1 MLLILQIT
9 QLDYGDAA
17 LCALSAL
24 RGRAEDPGSAASRL
38 LEALESVPPELIRRL
53 LDAIPDRDK
62 AALAA
67 SFARENEARI
77 RELAGEAAH
86 RAGIALSVKELSVSD
101 GLELR
106 AEIGDIDYAALA
118 QALLPLARER
128 LEAEQ
133 GAAPALL
140 LSKLLAA
147 GGGLAGLLGRLPK
160 ARQEQLAARLLQSAS
175 GRAAALIEEEA
186 AKRGLRLKLGRLSAS
201 AGWSA

>member
-38 LEALESVPPELIRRL
+38 LEALGSVPPELIRRL

-67 SFARENEARI
+67 SLARENEARI

-106 AEIGDIDYAALA
+106 AE
-118 QALLPLARER
+118 
-128 LEAEQ
+128 Q
-133 GAAPALL
+133 GAAPAL

-175 GRAAALIEEEA
+175 GRAAALVEEEA
-186 AKRGLRLKLGRLSAS
+186 AKRGLRLKLGRLSVS

>member
-67 SFARENEARI
+67 SLARENEARI

-86 RAGIALSVKELSVSD
+86 RAGVSLSVRALSD
-101 GLELR
+101 GLGSGR
-106 AEIGDIDYAALA
+106 ARGHDDRPRAGAAA
-118 QALLPLARER
+118 LARER
-128 LEAEQ
+128 LEVSWAR
-133 GAAPALL
+133 PRRCCRLL
-140 LSKLLAA
+140 GA
-147 GGGLAGLLGRLPK
+147 GGGLTGLWAVCPRRGRAAGGPP
-160 ARQEQLAARLLQSAS
+160 ASDAS

-186 AKRGLRLKLGRLSAS
+186 AKRGLRLKLGRLSVS

>member
-38 LEALESVPPELIRRL
+38 LEALGPVPPELIRRL

-67 SFARENEARI
+67 SLARENEARI

-86 RAGIALSVKELSVSD
+86 RAGVSLSVKELSVSD

-106 AEIGDIDYAALA
+106 AELVDIDYAALA

-133 GAAPALL
+133 GAAPARRRTRPPSCL
-140 LSKLLAA
+140 
-147 GGGLAGLLGRLPK
+147 
-160 ARQEQLAARLLQSAS
+160 
-175 GRAAALIEEEA
+175 
-186 AKRGLRLKLGRLSAS
+186 
-201 AGWSA
+201 

>member
-1 MLLILQIT
+1 M
-9 QLDYGDAA
+9 
-17 LCALSAL
+17 
-24 RGRAEDPGSAASRL
+24 
-38 LEALESVPPELIRRL
+38 
-53 LDAIPDRDK
+53 
-62 AALAA
+62 
-67 SFARENEARI
+67 
-77 RELAGEAAH
+77 
-86 RAGIALSVKELSVSD
+86 KELSVSD

-133 GAAPALL
+133 GAAPAL

-186 AKRGLRLKLGRLSAS
+186 AKRGLRLKLGRLSVS

>member
-38 LEALESVPPELIRRL
+38 LEALGSVPPELIRRL

-67 SFARENEARI
+67 SLARENEARI

-140 LSKLLAA
+140 
-147 GGGLAGLLGRLPK
+147 
-160 ARQEQLAARLLQSAS
+160 AARLLQSAS

-186 AKRGLRLKLGRLSAS
+186 AKRGLRLKLGRLSVS

>member
-67 SFARENEARI
+67 SLARENEARI

-106 AEIGDIDYAALA
+106 AELVDIEKERARIEKELDKARAQLEAQNKKLA
-118 QALLPLARER
+118 NESFVSRAPEAVVNAERER
-128 LEAEQ
+128 AE
-133 GAAPALL
+133 
-140 LSKLLAA
+140 
-147 GGGLAGLLGRLPK
+147 K
-160 ARQEQLAARLLQSAS
+160 AK
-175 GRAAALIEEEA
+175 ALIANLEESL
-186 AKRGLRLKLGRLSAS
+186 AKLK
-201 AGWSA
+201 

>member
-1 MLLILQIT
+1 M
-9 QLDYGDAA
+9 
-17 LCALSAL
+17 
-24 RGRAEDPGSAASRL
+24 
-38 LEALESVPPELIRRL
+38 PPELIRRL

-67 SFARENEARI
+67 SLARENEARI

-86 RAGIALSVKELSVSD
+86 RAGVSLSVKELSVSD

-106 AEIGDIDYAALA
+106 AELVDIDYAALA

-128 LEAEQ
+128 LESEP
-133 GAAPALL
+133 GAAPAL

-147 GGGLAGLLGRLPK
+147 GGGLAGLLGRLPE

>member
-1 MLLILQIT
+1 M
-9 QLDYGDAA
+9 
-17 LCALSAL
+17 
-24 RGRAEDPGSAASRL
+24 
-38 LEALESVPPELIRRL
+38 PPELIRRL

-67 SFARENEARI
+67 SLARENEARI

-86 RAGIALSVKELSVSD
+86 RAGVSLSVKELSVSD

-106 AEIGDIDYAALA
+106 AELVDIDYAALA

-133 GAAPALL
+133 GAAPAL

-175 GRAAALIEEEA
+175 A
-186 AKRGLRLKLGRLSAS
+186 GLRPSSRRRLQSAAS
-201 AGWSA
+201 G

>member
-38 LEALESVPPELIRRL
+38 LEALGSVPPELIRRL

-67 SFARENEARI
+67 SLARENEARI

-140 LSKLLAA
+140 SKLLAA

-160 ARQEQLAARLLQSAS
+160 ARQEQLAARLFQSAS

-186 AKRGLRLKLGRLSAS
+186 AKRGLRLKLGRLSVS

>member
-38 LEALESVPPELIRRL
+38 LEALGPVPPELIRRL

-67 SFARENEARI
+67 SLARENEARI

-86 RAGIALSVKELSVSD
+86 REGIALSVKELSVSD
-101 GLELR
+101 GLERMTR
-106 AEIGDIDYAALA
+106 APEPREARRLA
-118 QALLPLARER
+118 
-128 LEAEQ
+128 
-133 GAAPALL
+133 
-140 LSKLLAA
+140 
-147 GGGLAGLLGRLPK
+147 K
-160 ARQEQLAARLLQSAS
+160 AR
-175 GRAAALIEEEA
+175 GCPYNICI
-186 AKRGLRLKLGRLSAS
+186 
-201 AGWSA
+201 

>member
-67 SFARENEARI
+67 SLARENEARI

-186 AKRGLRLKLGRLSAS
+186 AKRGLRLKLGRLSVS

>member
-38 LEALESVPPELIRRL
+38 LEALVSVPPELIRRL

-67 SFARENEARI
+67 SLARENEARI

>member
-53 LDAIPDRDK
+53 LDASPDRDK

-67 SFARENEARI
+67 SLARENEARI

-86 RAGIALSVKELSVSD
+86 RAGIALSVKELSVS
-101 GLELR
+101 
-106 AEIGDIDYAALA
+106 
-118 QALLPLARER
+118 
-128 LEAEQ
+128 
-133 GAAPALL
+133 
-140 LSKLLAA
+140 
-147 GGGLAGLLGRLPK
+147 
-160 ARQEQLAARLLQSAS
+160 
-175 GRAAALIEEEA
+175 
-186 AKRGLRLKLGRLSAS
+186 

>member
-67 SFARENEARI
+67 SLARENEARI

>member
-38 LEALESVPPELIRRL
+38 LEALGSVPPELIRRL

-67 SFARENEARI
+67 SLARENEARI

-186 AKRGLRLKLGRLSAS
+186 AKRGLRLKLGRLSVS

>member
-38 LEALESVPPELIRRL
+38 LEALGSVPPELIRRL

>member
-24 RGRAEDPGSAASRL
+24 CGRAEDPGSAASRL

-67 SFARENEARI
+67 SLARENEARI

-106 AEIGDIDYAALA
+106 AELVDIDYAALA

-128 LEAEQ
+128 LEAEP
-133 GAAPALL
+133 GAAPAL

-186 AKRGLRLKLGRLSAS
+186 AKRGLRLKLGRLSVS

>member
-24 RGRAEDPGSAASRL
+24 HGRAEDPGSAASRL

-67 SFARENEARI
+67 SLARENEARI
-77 RELAGEAAH
+77 RELVGEAAH
-86 RAGIALSVKELSVSD
+86 RAGVSLSVKELSVSD

-106 AEIGDIDYAALA
+106 AELVDIDYAALA

-133 GAAPALL
+133 GAAPAL

-186 AKRGLRLKLGRLSAS
+186 AKRGLRLKLGRLSVS

>member
-67 SFARENEARI
+67 SLARENEARI
-77 RELAGEAAH
+77 RE
-86 RAGIALSVKELSVSD
+86 
-101 GLELR
+101 
-106 AEIGDIDYAALA
+106 
-118 QALLPLARER
+118 
-128 LEAEQ
+128 
-133 GAAPALL
+133 
-140 LSKLLAA
+140 
-147 GGGLAGLLGRLPK
+147 LAGLLGRLPK

>member
-24 RGRAEDPGSAASRL
+24 HGRAEDPGSAASRL

-67 SFARENEARI
+67 SLARENEARI

-86 RAGIALSVKELSVSD
+86 RAGVSLSVKELSVSD

-133 GAAPALL
+133 GAAPAL

-186 AKRGLRLKLGRLSAS
+186 AKRGLRLKLGRLSVS

>member
-38 LEALESVPPELIRRL
+38 LEALGSVPPELIRRL

-67 SFARENEARI
+67 SLARENEARI

-86 RAGIALSVKELSVSD
+86 RAGVSLSVKELSVSD

-186 AKRGLRLKLGRLSAS
+186 AKRGLRLKLGRLSVS

>member
-38 LEALESVPPELIRRL
+38 LEALGSVPPELIRRL

-67 SFARENEARI
+67 SLARENEARI

-86 RAGIALSVKELSVSD
+86 RAGVSLSVKELSVSA
-101 GLELR
+101 GWSSGPRSGTSTTPPSRRRCCPSR
-106 AEIGDIDYAALA
+106 ARGWRLSR
-118 QALLPLARER
+118 ARPR
-128 LEAEQ
+128 RCCRSCWPPA
-133 GAAPALL
+133 GASPGSWAVCPRRGRSSWRPACFRAPP
-140 LSKLLAA
+140 
-147 GGGLAGLLGRLPK
+147 AGLRPSS
-160 ARQEQLAARLLQSAS
+160 RRRLQSAAS
-175 GRAAALIEEEA
+175 G
-186 AKRGLRLKLGRLSAS
+186 
-201 AGWSA
+201 

>member
-38 LEALESVPPELIRRL
+38 LEALGSVPPELIRRL

-67 SFARENEARI
+67 SLARENEARI

>member
-24 RGRAEDPGSAASRL
+24 HGRAEDPGSAASRL
-38 LEALESVPPELIRRL
+38 LEALGSVPPELIRRL

-67 SFARENEARI
+67 SLARENEARI

-86 RAGIALSVKELSVSD
+86 RAGVSLSVKELSVSD

-106 AEIGDIDYAALA
+106 AELVDIDYAALA

-133 GAAPALL
+133 GAAPAL

-175 GRAAALIEEEA
+175 GRAAALIEEDA
-186 AKRGLRLKLGRLSAS
+186 AKRGLRLKLGRLSVS

>member
-38 LEALESVPPELIRRL
+38 LEALGSVPPELIRRL

-67 SFARENEARI
+67 SLARENEARI

-118 QALLPLARER
+118 QALLPLASER

>member
-24 RGRAEDPGSAASRL
+24 HGRAEDPGSAASRL
-38 LEALESVPPELIRRL
+38 LEALGSVPPELIRRL

-67 SFARENEARI
+67 SLARENEARI

-86 RAGIALSVKELSVSD
+86 RAGVSLSVKELSVSD

-106 AEIGDIDYAALA
+106 AELGDIDYAVLA

-133 GAAPALL
+133 GAAPAL

-175 GRAAALIEEEA
+175 GRAAVLIEEEA
-186 AKRGLRLKLGRLSAS
+186 AKRGLRLKLGRLSVS